1 MRTVTVYRVDD
12 MKKARVPIGEVRER
26 RKKDRGGN
34 LLGLLRLARK
44 TFGTNP
50 EDAIHIA
57 IDYPEAR
64 NTLQAIEE
72 YSSATPPVL
81 PTVFHSNE

>member
-1 MRTVTVYRVDD
+1 MRTVTVYRVDY
-12 MKKARVPIGEVRER
+12 MKKTRVPIGGVQER

-44 TFGTNP
+44 TYGIDP

-57 IDYPEAR
+57 VDNREAR
-64 NTLQAIEE
+64 RDGIPPNAFLPDSGEE
-72 YSSATPPVL
+72 YSSAD
-81 PTVFHSNE
+81 